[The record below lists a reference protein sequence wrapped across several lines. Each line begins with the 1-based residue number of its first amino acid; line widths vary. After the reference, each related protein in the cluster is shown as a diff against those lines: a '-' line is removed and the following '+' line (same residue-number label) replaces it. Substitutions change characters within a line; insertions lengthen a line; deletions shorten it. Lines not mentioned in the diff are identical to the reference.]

1 MLHCEYMQ
9 IVIGLVGPI
18 ASGKGTIS
26 EYLKSQGFT
35 YFSLS
40 NVVREETQA
49 RGLEMTRE
57 NLQNVGNDLRERFGG
72 SVLVDKLAER
82 IKKEDFVV
90 IDGIRNPEEIYALK
104 NNFNGK
110 IVNISAYKNRRIE
123 RYLERAKVRGEDD
136 ASLSSFKK
144 IDARDLGQGESESGQ
159 QVQACIDLADFTL
172 KNNGTIDDFHAECK
186 EMLDNFFF
194 ESHKMSFAEVALSLS
209 RAE

>member
-1 MLHCEYMQ
+1 MQ

-26 EYLKSQGFT
+26 EYLQSLGFE

-40 NVVREETQA
+40 NVVREETTA

-57 NLQNVGNDLRERFGG
+57 NLQDVGNELRETFGG
-72 SVLVDKLAER
+72 AVLVHRLEER
-82 IKKEDFVV
+82 IRKADFVV
-90 IDGIRNPEEIYALK
+90 IDGIRNPEEIYAIK
-104 NNFNGK
+104 NNFGGK
-110 IVNISAYKNRRIE
+110 IVAISAFKNRRVE

-136 ASLSSFKK
+136 VSLSSFKK
-144 IDARDLGQGESESGQ
+144 IDARDLGKGEANSGQ

-172 KNNGTIDDFHAECK
+172 KNNGSIQEFQHDCK

-194 ESHKMSFAEVALSLS
+194 QSHNMSFADVAVALSKVG
-209 RAE
+209 A

>member
-1 MLHCEYMQ
+1 MQ

-26 EYLKSQGFT
+26 EYLKSQGFV

-57 NLQNVGNDLRERFGG
+57 NLQDVGNDLREKFGG
-72 SVLVDKLAER
+72 AVLVNRLEER
-82 IKKEDFVV
+82 ITKEDFVV

-104 NNFNGK
+104 DDYQGK
-110 IVNISAYKNRRIE
+110 IVNISAYKNRRVE
-123 RYLERAKVRGEDD
+123 RYLERAKIRGEDD

-144 IDARDLGQGESESGQ
+144 IDERDLGKGEDVHGQ

-172 KNNGTIDDFHAECK
+172 ENNTTIEQFHQNCQK
-186 EMLDNFFF
+186 MLDDFFF
-194 ESHKMSFAEVALSLS
+194 ESHNMSFSQVALSLNS
-209 RAE
+209 SLKSQKL

>member
-1 MLHCEYMQ
+1 MQ

-26 EYLKSQGFT
+26 EYLQSLGFT

-40 NVVREETQA
+40 NVVREETMA
-49 RGLEMTRE
+49 RGLEMTRK
-57 NLQNVGNDLRERFGG
+57 NLQDVGNDLRETYGG
-72 SVLVDKLAER
+72 AVLVNRLEER
-82 IKKEDFVV
+82 IRKEDFVV
-90 IDGIRNPEEIYALK
+90 IDGIRNPEEIFAIK
-104 NNFNGK
+104 NNFGGK
-110 IVNISAYKNRRIE
+110 IVTISAYKNRRVE

-136 ASLSSFKK
+136 ATVSSFKR
-144 IDARDLGQGESESGQ
+144 IDERDLGKGEAESGQ

-172 KNNGTIDDFHAECK
+172 KNNGTIEEFHQNCK

-209 RAE
+209 KIPVS